1 MAPSGGHIKKD
12 TPISRDPGQ
21 LTKTEVWPASAGRRS
36 CPVRRRCVSHGSVF
50 PDPHSVSRQRSARRG
65 ESAALLPNVRSRRG
79 GSNRPAPG
87 AQPGGEKTPAEGEA
101 VRGGQVRSVVSL
113 TREAAGRVLVDAV
126 PGEEALALQ
135 EADSGVMRLRAG
147 DPFCEE
153 ASAVWLAVH
162 SLAFTLVCEPHENLL
177 LAEGSLR
184 SLSRHCLEH
193 LHLLG
198 QGSEVLLKSS
208 RVDVLLSRLLPHGQ
222 LLFLNHRFAQSLEKE
237 VAGYMSK

>member
-1 MAPSGGHIKKD
+1 MVRCFLIH
-12 TPISRDPGQ
+12 T
-21 LTKTEVWPASAGRRS
+21 V
-36 CPVRRRCVSHGSVF
+36 CPV
-50 PDPHSVSRQRSARRG
+50 SALPAG
-65 ESAALLPNVRSRRG
+65 ESRLLYSRMFG
-79 GSNRPAPG
+79 PD
-87 AQPGGEKTPAEGEA
+87 EA
-101 VRGGQVRSVVSL
+101 VLTDQHRELSPEERRLLRKEKLAVVARQVRSVVSL
-113 TREAAGRVLVDAV
+113 TREAAGRVPVDAV